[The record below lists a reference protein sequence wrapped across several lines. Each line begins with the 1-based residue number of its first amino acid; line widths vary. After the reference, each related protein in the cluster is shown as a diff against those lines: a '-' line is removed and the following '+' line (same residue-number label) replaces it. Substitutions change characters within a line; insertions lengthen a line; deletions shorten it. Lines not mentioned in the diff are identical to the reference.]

1 MHSISLVGLE
11 WVTWRETLRS
21 RHTSW
26 ELRFVREGGV
36 QGRIER
42 GNSVELIL
50 WSKAGIGILSA
61 NLSRKGS
68 ATVRRSSWYL
78 SVGEMAHI

>member
-1 MHSISLVGLE
+1 MVHSISLAGLGL
-11 WVTWRETLRS
+11 VTWREMLRL

-26 ELRFVREGGV
+26 GLLFVRAGGV
-36 QGRIER
+36 QCRIER

-50 WSKAGIGILSA
+50 WSRGEIGILSA

-68 ATVRRSSWYL
+68 ATVRRSS
-78 SVGEMAHI
+78 